1 MSMGSMDDFLVAH
14 IDSGFTELNDDSFLV
29 NHGFGWFIN
38 VHNGLVV
45 VNHDSTMVFSI
56 ALYGIISKV
65 DDIDDLLIFDLPN

>member
-1 MSMGSMDDFLVAH
+1 M
-14 IDSGFTELNDDSFLV
+14 INSGQS
-29 NHGFGWFIN
+29 WFWM

-45 VNHDSTMVFSI
+45 VNDDSTMVFSI